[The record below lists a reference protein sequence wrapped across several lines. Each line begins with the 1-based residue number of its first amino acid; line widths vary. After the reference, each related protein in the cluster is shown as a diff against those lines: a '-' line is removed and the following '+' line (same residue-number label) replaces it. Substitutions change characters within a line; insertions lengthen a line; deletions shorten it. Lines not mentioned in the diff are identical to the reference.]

1 MKKIIVGV
9 TSIFLL
15 LGCKNDSQKETP
27 IEDGEIKTSQVIDS
41 IEVTQNEKDIQQ
53 LENIEFKRKELIK
66 KPDEKQQLEK
76 LLVDKDFY
84 KESDFYVLD
93 FQYPYLNENLKPT
106 YVNFNEYISKKY
118 LNVKEVEA
126 QILEDKELLC
136 DTLRIHQTR
145 EKRIVN
151 YKIYN
156 VNEQLVSVLFYK
168 ENYYSGAMHPS
179 FTFDCLNFD
188 LERGVFMKYED
199 FFNEGSEE
207 ELRKIVNETI
217 FEKVKTGELFYD
229 CWEVTQDD
237 FFKYKNNFVVDDHS
251 VEFYFEDCVI
261 CPAYTGEYSIVVPLE
276 KLLPVLRRYN
286 LNPLKASL

>member
-1 MKKIIVGV
+1 MMKKI
-9 TSIFLL
+9 FLYMIAATIL
-15 LGCKNDSQKETP
+15 FACKNDSKKETLF
-27 IEDGEIKTSQVIDS
+27 EDVEIKKDQVIDS
-41 IEVTQNEKDIQQ
+41 VNLTQNEKDIQQ
-53 LENIEFKRKELIK
+53 LEKIEFKRKELIQ
-66 KPDEKQQLEK
+66 KPDEKEELEK
-76 LLVDKDFY
+76 LLMDKDFY
-84 KESDFYVLD
+84 KENDFYVLD
-93 FQYPYLNENLKPT
+93 FQYPFLNENLKPT
-106 YVNFNEYISKKY
+106 YANFNEFISKKY
-118 LNVKEVEA
+118 LNIKEVEA

-199 FFNEGSEE
+199 FFSEGSEE
-207 ELRKIVNETI
+207 ALRKIVNETI
-217 FEKVKTGELFYD
+217 FEKINAGELFYD

-237 FFKYKNNFVVDDHS
+237 FFKYKNNFVVDDRS

-261 CPAYTGEYSIVVPLE
+261 CPAYTGEYSIIVPLE

-286 LNPLKASL
+286 LNPLKV

>member
-1 MKKIIVGV
+1 MKKIPLGFITV
-9 TSIFLL
+9 LL
-15 LGCKNDSQKETP
+15 LFACKNDTHKEIP
-27 IEDGEIKTSQVIDS
+27 VEEINIKTEQSLDS
-41 IEVTQNEKDIQQ
+41 VDVTQNEKDIQNLQ
-53 LENIEFKRKELIK
+53 KIEVKRKELVE
-66 KPDEKQQLEK
+66 KPDEKKQLEK
-76 LLVDKDFY
+76 LLVDKNFFKETDFY
-84 KESDFYVLD
+84 ILD
-93 FQYPYLNENLKPT
+93 FKYPYLNQNLRPT
-106 YVNFNEYISKKY
+106 YSNFNEFISKKY

-188 LERGVFMKYED
+188 LERGIFMNYED
-199 FFNEGSEE
+199 FFILGSEE
-207 ELRKIVNETI
+207 ELRKIINETI
-217 FEKVKTGELFYD
+217 LEKIQTGELFYD
-229 CWEVTQDD
+229 CWEITQDD
-237 FFKYKNNFVVDDHS
+237 FFRYKNNFVVDDKS

-286 LNPLKASL
+286 LNPLKA

>member
-1 MKKIIVGV
+1 MKNICLGIITV
-9 TSIFLL
+9 FLL
-15 LGCKNDSQKETP
+15 FACKNDNQKEVP
-27 IEDGEIKTSQVIDS
+27 LDDAELKTEQNLDS
-41 IEVTQNEKDIQQ
+41 VEVTQDEKDIQN
-53 LENIEFKRKELIK
+53 LRNIEIKRKELVE
-66 KPDEKQQLEK
+66 KPDEKKQLEK
-76 LLVDKDFY
+76 LLVDKDFF
-84 KESDFYVLD
+84 KETDFYVLD
-93 FQYPYLNENLKPT
+93 FNYPYLNQNLRPT
-106 YVNFNEYISKKY
+106 YINFNEFISSKY

-188 LERGVFMKYED
+188 LERGVFMNYED
-199 FFNEGSEE
+199 FFSQGSEE
-207 ELRKIVNETI
+207 ELRKIINETI
-217 FEKVKTGELFYD
+217 FEKIKTGELFYD
-229 CWEVTQDD
+229 CWEITQDD
-237 FFKYKNNFVVDDHS
+237 FFRYKNNFVVDDKS

-286 LNPLKASL
+286 LNPLKV